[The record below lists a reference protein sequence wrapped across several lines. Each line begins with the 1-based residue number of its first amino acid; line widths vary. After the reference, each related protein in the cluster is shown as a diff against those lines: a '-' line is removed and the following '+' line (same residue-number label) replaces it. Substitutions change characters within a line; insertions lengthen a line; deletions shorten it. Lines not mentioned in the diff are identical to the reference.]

1 MISLPSKG
9 LKNLLQHHSSKAS
22 ILQCSAFFMVQV
34 SYPNMTT
41 GKTIALTIWT
51 SVSQMMSLLF
61 HKRVGVNH
69 ALPLSGS
76 GSCLR
81 MNVAAERRG
90 PGHPREAPWDFTQ
103 PEEAGH
109 IGLGHIP
116 AEFHECFQ

>member
-1 MISLPSKG
+1 
-9 LKNLLQHHSSKAS
+9 
-22 ILQCSAFFMVQV
+22 
-34 SYPNMTT
+34 MTT

-51 SVSQMMSLLF
+51 FVSKMMSLLF

-103 PEEAGH
+103 PEEAGD
-109 IGLGHIP
+109 IGLGHVP